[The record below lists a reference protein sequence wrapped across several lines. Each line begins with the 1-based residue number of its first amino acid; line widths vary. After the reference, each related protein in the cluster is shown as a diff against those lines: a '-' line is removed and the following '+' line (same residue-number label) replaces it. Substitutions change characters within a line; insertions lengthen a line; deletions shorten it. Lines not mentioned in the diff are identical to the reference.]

1 MNSLINKL
9 NNKMCENLVYSIILF
24 IGPNEENIL
33 FHKNLIKYLWIAL
46 TTKFFNYYKKN
57 TIYIKR
63 NNIHYFYNN

>member
-1 MNSLINKL
+1 MNFLFHEL
-9 NNKMCENLVYSIILF
+9 NNKISENLVYSIILF

-33 FHKNLIKYLWIAL
+33 FHKQLTKFLWIAL

-57 TIYIKR
+57 AIYIKR